1 MKRCANITCW
11 TDYPFVGLG
20 DKPGVRAPIRRVT
33 VYHYDGNKMA
43 TVRAQCG
50 AIEWI
55 KAGYLYR
62 NRARLME
69 GAVAISRRKLER
81 MVSTRPLEEFEGV
94 VVGVTADDMA
104 VNLKPTYEDH
114 LPEHTMDIRLSEV
127 SVADLPL
134 VKDGARFT
142 LTINR
147 RTGLR
152 PARKQAPLRH
162 LVFSR
167 KVWTAEAVA
176 KIDILAS
183 EIELPETS
191 HA

>member
-1 MKRCANITCW
+1 MKRCANIKCW

-33 VYHYDGNKMA
+33 VIHYDGNKMA
-43 TVRAQCG
+43 TVQAACG

-55 KAGYLYR
+55 KAGYLYG

-69 GAVAISRRKLER
+69 GAVTISRRKLER
-81 MVSTRPLEEFEGV
+81 MVSTRPLEEFEGL
-94 VVGVTADDMA
+94 VVGVTTDAMA

-114 LPEHTMDIRLSEV
+114 LPEHTMTIWLSEV
-127 SVADLPL
+127 SAADLPL

-142 LTINR
+142 LTINP

-167 KVWTAEAVA
+167 EVWTDAAVD
-176 KIDILAS
+176 KINHLAGA
-183 EIELPETS
+183 IELPEPA